1 MEILNQMQNGNFEI
15 IDKNKIKNVHTGEII
30 KGATQLLNDYMGDH
44 VLIETYSSGVLA
56 VRKQSYQIDIKFIK
70 NNGDAL
76 IDLSLDDLNEMDN
89 KIYDVNAIVCSSGVL
104 VAYNFLRAIGT
115 FITLTAAPKS
125 PRVTLTT
132 FAPASP
138 ISRPTPPQPTPT
150 PLPPSPQPKN
160 KRKRNISQGALR

>member
-76 IDLSLDDLNEMDN
+76 IDLSLDDLNEMGN

-104 VAYNFLRAIGT
+104 VAYNFFKGDRYVYYTYSGAQIPARDFDDLRARIAYFEADPAPT
-115 FITLTAAPKS
+115 YTNTPTTLTSTEKQA
-125 PRVTLTT
+125 
-132 FAPASP
+132 
-138 ISRPTPPQPTPT
+138 
-150 PLPPSPQPKN
+150 
-160 KRKRNISQGALR
+160 